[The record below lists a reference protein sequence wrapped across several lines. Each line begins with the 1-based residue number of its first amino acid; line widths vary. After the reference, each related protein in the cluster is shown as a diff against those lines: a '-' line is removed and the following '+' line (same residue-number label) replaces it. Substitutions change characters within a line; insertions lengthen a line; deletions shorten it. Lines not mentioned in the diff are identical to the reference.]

1 MPETSS
7 LVSGNRLGE
16 DFPGENHSPARTV
29 KHVLEYTFLSSK
41 NNKQET
47 KKRTVIKK
55 AKETNEKKRIFPEN
69 RLKKLT

>member
-1 MPETSS
+1 MPEPSS

-47 KKRTVIKK
+47 KKANSNQKS
-55 AKETNEKKRIFPEN
+55 KRN
-69 RLKKLT
+69 